1 MNSVKK
7 KSALE
12 PLVEDCISA
21 FAEFSGGH
29 PEMWRFY
36 ARFFSPVNPEG
47 VKLWLA
53 AWSFVRYADDLL
65 DKAKDRDEFSK
76 TLEWGLGRVEG
87 IARGTSPPEN
97 KREEALGYFFK
108 NAAPDAVVLFTEV
121 MRAAEMEKVQV
132 GDVPGS
138 EELERIIEFNA
149 VRPVLLHCRLH
160 FAPLGVPRE
169 RYERFGRAFGRVTR
183 FADVFVDLEDDLRDG
198 IVPVSAEFLDMNAL
212 SKEDLPSPRGLAA
225 VRRELER
232 EYAICRRDA
241 ALTLDDMGVNR
252 RHRFAYGLVL
262 RSFDWCVYGVKAV
275 PGFLRFVIR
284 HPGLTSVAAI
294 HVARS
299 IRVAWSERRGRHD

>member
-1 MNSVKK
+1 VNSVKK

-97 KREEALGYFFK
+97 SGKKRSVTFSK
-108 NAAPDAVVLFTEV
+108 T
-121 MRAAEMEKVQV
+121 
-132 GDVPGS
+132 
-138 EELERIIEFNA
+138 
-149 VRPVLLHCRLH
+149 
-160 FAPLGVPRE
+160 PLP
-169 RYERFGRAFGRVTR
+169 T
-183 FADVFVDLEDDLRDG
+183 
-198 IVPVSAEFLDMNAL
+198 
-212 SKEDLPSPRGLAA
+212 PSSCLQR
-225 VRRELER
+225 
-232 EYAICRRDA
+232 
-241 ALTLDDMGVNR
+241 
-252 RHRFAYGLVL
+252 
-262 RSFDWCVYGVKAV
+262 
-275 PGFLRFVIR
+275 
-284 HPGLTSVAAI
+284 
-294 HVARS
+294 
-299 IRVAWSERRGRHD
+299 